1 VISGGRLCSR
11 QDLEHKSS
19 RRRDALQVADDV
31 WHGPVVRGS
40 SMGGNV
46 EVAGNDGHGRGRL
59 GPGRYKMLARFYRY
73 GHGSLCRVVVA
84 AEAEGN
90 TTRIGGGQ
98 QGRGVVG

>member
-1 VISGGRLCSR
+1 
-11 QDLEHKSS
+11 
-19 RRRDALQVADDV
+19 VADDV

-73 GHGSLCRVVVA
+73 GHRSLCRVVAA

-98 QGRGVVG
+98 QGRGVVGEEVAGSGGATP